1 MDLLGHFYLSSH
13 GRRPLAFGYLIYA
26 ARQFIAQEALRCG
39 LVTDVFPRAI
49 FVQQTKEFVGTL
61 AGRPRSV
68 LESIKPFQSKA
79 PCPTPDMRAE
89 HAVAIRALASTA
101 PA

>member
-1 MDLLGHFYLSSH
+1 
-13 GRRPLAFGYLIYA
+13 
-26 ARQFIAQEALRCG
+26 
-39 LVTDVFPRAI
+39 
-49 FVQQTKEFVGTL
+49 L